1 MGGTTSTLGRTR
13 ADHCHRHLKSHK
25 KNEGQESHLDSSSR
39 LLQDFESN
47 LETGFQVAT
56 FQGPLCAE
64 PVQGMAF
71 FVEKL
76 DVNEQVAHEED
87 GELYGFELAARL
99 TRSSAHSKL
108 ASAKGSLISTVRDA
122 CRKGILD
129 WSPRL
134 MLAMY
139 SCDIQASSMYLKFL
153 VQSIVLTEANS

>member
-1 MGGTTSTLGRTR
+1 MR
-13 ADHCHRHLKSHK
+13 ADQCDRHLKGHR
-25 KNEGQESHLDSSSR
+25 KNESQESHPDSSSR
-39 LLQDFESN
+39 LLRDFESN

-71 FVEKL
+71 FAEKL
-76 DVNEQVAHEED
+76 DVNEQAAHEDD
-87 GELYGFELAARL
+87 GEQYGFEQAARL

-122 CRKGILD
+122 CRKGLLD

-139 SCDIQASSMYLKFL
+139 SCDIQASSMYFIFL
-153 VQSIVLTEANS
+153 AQPIVLTETNS

>member
-1 MGGTTSTLGRTR
+1 MV
-13 ADHCHRHLKSHK
+13 
-25 KNEGQESHLDSSSR
+25 QE
-39 LLQDFESN
+39 FEST

-64 PVQGMAF
+64 PVQGMAY

-76 DVNEQVAHEED
+76 EVNEQAAHEED
-87 GELYGFELAARL
+87 GEQYRVELAARL
-99 TRSSAHSKL
+99 TRFSAHSKL

-122 CRKGILD
+122 CRKGLLD

-139 SCDIQASSMYLKFL
+139 SCDIQASSMYPVFIER
-153 VQSIVLTEANS
+153 STVLTEIHS